1 MEYEVAFGHNVQT
14 WTGEKRKD
22 KVLCLDIMSKR
33 GWQKGSKKCYEK
45 YEDFIGIEET
55 EDKGNKR

>member
-1 MEYEVAFGHNVQT
+1 M
-14 WTGEKRKD
+14 GEKRKD

>member
-1 MEYEVAFGHNVQT
+1 MFGHNVQT
-14 WTGEKRKD
+14 WMGEKRKD
-22 KVLCLDIMSKR
+22 KILCLDIMSKR

-55 EDKGNKR
+55 EDKGKKR

>member
-33 GWQKGSKKCYEK
+33 KEK
-45 YEDFIGIEET
+45 REIINHEKEV
-55 EDKGNKR
+55 E

>member
-1 MEYEVAFGHNVQT
+1 MDGRK
-14 WTGEKRKD
+14 EKGQN
-22 KVLCLDIMSKR
+22 LCLDIMSKR
-33 GWQKGSKKCYEK
+33 EWQKGSKKCYEK